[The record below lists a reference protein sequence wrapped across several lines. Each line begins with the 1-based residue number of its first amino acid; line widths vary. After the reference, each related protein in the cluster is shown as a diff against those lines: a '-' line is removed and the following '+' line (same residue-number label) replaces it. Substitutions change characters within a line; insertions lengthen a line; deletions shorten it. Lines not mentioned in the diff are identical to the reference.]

1 VQPAPLEKSIAA
13 TLVPVFGE
21 DVKIDELHR
30 LAGGSSRETWSFRL
44 RTAGEDRRLVLRC
57 DPPGAPP
64 SGLALEARLLDVAA
78 GAGVPVPPVVASGG
92 AGEAM
97 GTAFVIVGYVEG
109 ETLPR
114 RVLRLVREC
123 GTGDALAAQCGR
135 ILAALHT
142 MSPADVPGLPG
153 GDQLE
158 QLRGVLDHIGEP
170 HPALELGLRRLAGCR
185 PARRAEVVVH
195 GDFRTGNLIVG
206 EDGIRAVL
214 DWELAHRGDPLE
226 DLGWLCARAWRFGSP
241 LPVGGFGSLDALVG
255 AYQDAGGV
263 AVDPGALRWWEALA
277 ALRWGI
283 ICMVQAHTHLS
294 GALRSLELAAIG
306 RRTCEAEWD
315 LLDLLP

>member
-1 VQPAPLEKSIAA
+1 
-13 TLVPVFGE
+13 
-21 DVKIDELHR
+21 
-30 LAGGSSRETWSFRL
+30 
-44 RTAGEDRRLVLRC
+44 
-57 DPPGAPP
+57 
-64 SGLALEARLLDVAA
+64 
-78 GAGVPVPPVVASGG
+78 
-92 AGEAM
+92 M

-114 RVLRLVREC
+114 RVLRLVQEC
-123 GTGDALAAQCGR
+123 GTGDAVAAQCGR
-135 ILAALHT
+135 ILAGLHT
-142 MSPADVPGLPG
+142 MSPAAVPGLPG

-158 QLRGVLDHIGEP
+158 QLRGTLDHIGEP
-170 HPALELGLRRLAGCR
+170 HPALELGLRRLAACR
-185 PARRAEVVVH
+185 PARRAETVVH

-241 LPVGGFGSLDALVG
+241 LPVGGFGSLDALVA

-263 AVDPGALRWWEALA
+263 QVDPDALRWWEALA
-277 ALRWGI
+277 ALRWGV

-315 LLDLLP
+315 LLELLP